1 MPTKEE
7 VLQALS
13 AIRDPDLGRDIVSL
27 GFVKEVAIEDGH
39 VRVRIE
45 LTTPACPVR
54 DAFRRE
60 AEQRIGALAGVRSVE
75 VEMTARTQGPPPM
88 AALPKVANILA
99 VGSGKGGVGKSTI
112 AVNLAVQLARMGA
125 RAGLLDADIYGPSAP
140 LMLGLAG
147 RRPEARPDE
156 KTMIPLEAHGVKVNS
171 LGFLM
176 PPDQAAIWRG
186 PMAASAI
193 MQLLLQTDWGELDYL
208 VLDFPPGTGDVQ
220 LSVMQQV
227 KLSGFVVVTTAQEA
241 AIADARRAAAMAK
254 RLNVPVLG
262 VVENMRA
269 FVCPHC
275 GEETPIFGE
284 GGADRLAG
292 ELGAP
297 LLARVPLSPK
307 AVAAGDAGT
316 PITASDPGDPA
327 AVAMAAMAEA
337 VVRRVAQLAMRT
349 IPIQSSESAS

>member
-27 GFVKEVAIEDGH
+27 GFVKDVAIEDGH
-39 VRVRIE
+39 VRVRLE

-54 DAFRRE
+54 EVFRRE
-60 AEQRIGALAGVRSVE
+60 AEQRIRALAGVESVE
-75 VEMTARTQGPPPM
+75 VEMSARTQGPPPM

-112 AVNLAVQLARMGA
+112 AINLAVQLARMGA
-125 RAGLLDADIYGPSAP
+125 RTGLLDADIYGPSAP
-140 LMLGLAG
+140 LMLGLVG
-147 RRPEARPDE
+147 RRPEAKPNE
-156 KTMIPLEAHGVKVNS
+156 KIMIPLEAHGIRVNS

-220 LSVMQQV
+220 LSVMQQTR
-227 KLSGFVVVTTAQEA
+227 LAGFVVVTTSQQA
-241 AIADARRAAAMAK
+241 AIADARRAAAMAR
-254 RLNVPVLG
+254 RLNVPIVG
-262 VVENMRA
+262 VVDNMSA
-269 FVCPHC
+269 FACPHC
-275 GEETPIFGE
+275 GEHTPIFGE
-284 GGADRLAG
+284 GGAEALAK
-292 ELGAP
+292 ELQVP

-307 AVAAGDAGT
+307 AVAAGDAGV
-316 PITASDPGDPA
+316 PITVSAPDDPA
-327 AVAMAAMAEA
+327 AKALAELAEA

-349 IPIQSSESAS
+349 IPIQSSQSTS